1 MSWIVKVGTLSSATA
16 LTDEELKN
24 NAKEFAIYFK
34 SKGATLEAIC
44 GMLGNIERESQIN
57 PGLKETESTSSGWG
71 LIQWT
76 PSSVITNYASSK
88 GKEWTDGELQCDKIN
103 EEESSGDW
111 IPTSEYPYSWKEFLA
126 LTDVNEATRAYEAE
140 RERAGVVA
148 MNDRLAYANKWFSY
162 FSGSPLPPTPTPTP
176 TKKKKKFPIWLMCKK
191 RF

>member
-16 LTDEELKN
+16 LTDEEKQN
-24 NAKEFAIYFK
+24 NAREFALYFK
-34 SKGATLEAIC
+34 TKGATLEAIC

-57 PGLKETESTSSGWG
+57 PGLKERESTSSGWG

-76 PSSVITNYASSK
+76 PSTIITNYASSK
-88 GKEWTDGELQCDKIN
+88 GKQWTDGELQCDKIMS
-103 EEESSGDW
+103 EESSGDW
-111 IPTSEYPYSWKEFLA
+111 IPTSQYHYSWKEFLA

-148 MNDRLAYANKWFSY
+148 MEERLANANKWFNY
-162 FSGSPLPPTPTPTP
+162 LSGTPIIPTPS
-176 TKKKKKFPIWLMCKK
+176 KKKKKFPIWLMCKK